1 MIDASSSV
9 PRDRR
14 SSTNR
19 WWPLR
24 SERSPDLKKLEGL
37 IGVRRCETERLLAT
51 TDDAVLKD
59 RAVVLLDSFDPATAT
74 NKEEELC
81 YAHIEK
87 LDELNPLLGDVH
99 RTFAVLESELRRPAR
114 EKPVALGEVVATGE
128 MERLRAKYRKEGK
141 VSPND
146 LAWVR
151 NCLTRLVRERNDRS
165 RHDRVTEVLK
175 RRMVKRFFFPLL
187 LLLTAGFAVT
197 CVLAHQ
203 DGAFWRRL
211 LFAAAAG
218 ALGGM
223 LSGATKLRDM
233 FAMDD
238 VRRFSQWIW
247 LQPVFGAAAGLVVFL
262 AYVKVHRSKDW
273 PGEGLAGF
281 AGGFSEPFF
290 LRTVERLTGSESEPD
305 SSRPARAP

>member
-1 MIDASSSV
+1 V
-9 PRDRR
+9 RPF
-14 SSTNR
+14 
-19 WWPLR
+19 R

-37 IGVRRCETERLLAT
+37 IGVRRCEMERLLAT
-51 TDDAVLKD
+51 SADLALKA
-59 RAVVLLDSFDPATAT
+59 RVESLLESFDP
-74 NKEEELC
+74 KKEEEELC
-81 YAHIEK
+81 YTHIEK
-87 LDELNPLLGDVH
+87 LDELTPLLGDVH
-99 RTFAVLESELRRPAR
+99 RTFAVLESELRRPAGER
-114 EKPVALGEVVATGE
+114 PVALGEVVDTSE
-128 MERLRAKYRKEGK
+128 MERLRAKYRNKGK
-141 VSPND
+141 VSLDD

-151 NCLTRLVRERNDRS
+151 NCLTHLVRERNDRS
-165 RHDRVTEVLK
+165 RHDRVTEILK

-187 LLLTAGFAVT
+187 LLLTAGFAVSG
-197 CVLAHQ
+197 VLAHQ

-218 ALGGM
+218 ALGSM
-223 LSGATKLRDM
+223 LSGARKLRDM

-247 LQPVFGAAAGLVVFL
+247 LQPVFGAAAGLVVFV
-262 AYVKVHRSKDW
+262 AYVKVHRVRDW

-290 LRTVERLTGSESEPD
+290 LKTVERLTGSEPD